1 MDKKM
6 TFEVQLLT
14 LKREREVLKEGGAK
28 HEDIM
33 MKENAGMQVRQCVPF
48 GGNYGLKLFWLFITV
63 ATQLIRTD
71 FNYDSYDIFKAYTE
85 YFRQF

>member
-48 GGNYGLKLFWLFITV
+48 GGNYGLKLF
-63 ATQLIRTD
+63 
-71 FNYDSYDIFKAYTE
+71 
-85 YFRQF
+85 